1 MDPLFVPEPANRV
14 RVILN
19 TDAKNEA
26 DDQYAIVHAILTPLF
41 ELHGIIPAHF
51 GDRRGPGSLQASHE
65 EVLKLLDLMDLNG
78 RVPVRPGAD
87 MMLSDEKTPV
97 PSEGSALIIEEAL
110 KDDPRPLHVAFLGP
124 LTDMASAL
132 LEKPS
137 IAERKVRV
145 VWIGGEDW
153 PVGGW
158 EYNLWNDVNAANVVF
173 RSKVELWQ
181 IPSTVYKR
189 MAVSY
194 AELVEKVYDKSPLGK
209 YLVEQLVEWNTLYEP
224 KYLWFRGEPLEH
236 RSLGDSPAIG
246 VTMYPDCGWSEWR
259 PPAPEFNKEMNYVH
273 TGRNRPIRV
282 YQGIDQR
289 FVLEDFFAKLARWHR
304 KMP

>member
-1 MDPLFVPEPANRV
+1 MDPLFVPEPSNRV

-51 GDRRGPGSLQASHE
+51 GDRRGPGSLQASRE
-65 EVLKLLDLMDLNG
+65 EVLKLLDLMDLSG
-78 RVPVRPGAD
+78 RIPVYSGAPAA
-87 MMLSDEKTPV
+87 LPDEKTPV

-110 KDDPRPLHVAFLGP
+110 KDDLRPLHVAFLGP

-132 LEKPS
+132 LENPA
-137 IAERKVRV
+137 IAERNVRV
-145 VWIGGEDW
+145 VWIGGQDW

-158 EYNLWNDVNAANVVF
+158 EYNLSNDVTAANVVF
-173 RSKVELWQ
+173 RSKVEVWQ
-181 IPSTVYKR
+181 IPSTIYKR
-189 MAVSY
+189 MAVGY
-194 AELVEKVYDKSPLGK
+194 AELVEKVYDKGPLGK
-209 YLVEQLVEWNTLYEP
+209 YLVEQLVEWNNLYP
-224 KYLWFRGEPLEH
+224 YGGHIEH

-246 VTMYPDCGWSEWR
+246 VMMYPECGCSEWR
-259 PPAPEFNKEMNYVH
+259 PAPEFNAEMNYVH

-282 YQGIDQR
+282 YQNVDQR
-289 FVLEDFFAKLARWHR
+289 FIHEDFFAKLARWHR
-304 KMP
+304 KAS

>member
-1 MDPLFVPEPANRV
+1 MDPLFVPEPSNRV

-78 RVPVRPGAD
+78 RIPVHSGAAT
-87 MMLSDEKTPV
+87 MLPDEKTPV

-110 KDDPRPLHVAFLGP
+110 KDDPRPLHIAFLGP

-137 IAERKVRV
+137 IADRNVRV
-145 VWIGGEDW
+145 IWIGGQDW

-158 EYNLWNDVNAANVVF
+158 EYNLWNDVTAANVYF
-173 RSKVELWQ
+173 AQRSNCGRSQARSIKEWQSAMPNLLEKSMIRGLWASTWWNNLSRGTIS
-181 IPSTVYKR
+181 IPT
-189 MAVSY
+189 
-194 AELVEKVYDKSPLGK
+194 E
-209 YLVEQLVEWNTLYEP
+209 
-224 KYLWFRGEPLEH
+224 
-236 RSLGDSPAIG
+236 
-246 VTMYPDCGWSEWR
+246 
-259 PPAPEFNKEMNYVH
+259 
-273 TGRNRPIRV
+273 
-282 YQGIDQR
+282 GI
-289 FVLEDFFAKLARWHR
+289 
-304 KMP
+304 